1 MSGSP
6 QPVWRTLALWSGL
19 GFLYVPIAWIVV
31 YSFSASTVA
40 GVWTGFS
47 LRWYQA
53 LLENEGLQLAA
64 GRSLLLAASAATAAT
79 LLGTVAGYAL
89 ARLPRFRGR
98 SALTGLLA
106 IPLLV
111 PEVLIGFALLML
123 FVGLET
129 LTGLRVSK
137 GMLPLVAGHA
147 TLGMP
152 VVASVVFA
160 RLAGLDR
167 SFEEAALDLGARPL
181 RVFRTVTLP
190 LALPALASGWL
201 LAFTLSFDD
210 VITSSFL
217 AGPANTTLPM
227 LVYSTV
233 RVGVNPQINVIGT
246 LIIVGVALIVTATMF
261 GGQSA
266 VLAPD
271 RRPAGGRAIRR

>member
-1 MSGSP
+1 MSRRS
-6 QPVWRTLALWSGL
+6 QPLWRSLALWLGL

-40 GVWTGFS
+40 GVWKGFS

-53 LLENEGLQLAA
+53 LVENEGLRLAA
-64 GRSLLLAASAATAAT
+64 GRSLLLATLAATAAT
-79 LLGTVAGYAL
+79 VLGTIAGYAL

-106 IPLLV
+106 IPLFV
-111 PEVLIGFALLML
+111 PEILIGFALLML
-123 FVGLET
+123 FVALET

-137 GMLPLVAGHA
+137 GLVPLIAGHA

-181 RVFRTVTLP
+181 RAFLTVTLP
-190 LALPALASGWL
+190 LAAPALASGWL

-246 LIIVGVALIVTATMF
+246 LIITGVALIVTATMF
-261 GGQSA
+261 RGQAGVLPVDRTPGSA
-266 VLAPD
+266 AD
-271 RRPAGGRAIRR
+271 SR

>member
-1 MSGSP
+1 MSRRT
-6 QPVWRTLALWSGL
+6 QPLWRALALWLGL
-19 GFLYVPIAWIVV
+19 GFLYVPIAWIIV

-40 GVWTGFS
+40 GVWKGFS

-53 LLENEGLQLAA
+53 LVENESLRLAA
-64 GRSLLLAASAATAAT
+64 GRSLLLAALAATAAT
-79 LLGTVAGYAL
+79 VLGTVAGYAL

-98 SALTGLLA
+98 SVLTGLLA
-106 IPLLV
+106 IPLFV
-111 PEVLIGFALLML
+111 PEILIGFALLML
-123 FVGLET
+123 FVALET

-137 GMLPLVAGHA
+137 GMLPLIAGHA
-147 TLGMP
+147 TMGMP

-181 RVFRTVTLP
+181 RVFLTVTLP

-261 GGQSA
+261 RGQA
-266 VLAPD
+266 TVLMAD
-271 RRPAGGRAIRR
+271 RGPGAGRTSP